1 MNEPRMGA
9 FSIAFDIII
18 VSALAIPWALL
29 IIHLFFSANESGI
42 RSALNWVN
50 QQNQPA
56 VAGALLF
63 AMAFSLGSAVSR
75 IAQDFFDDDD
85 LHVFIADY
93 EFQVGVTET
102 SIRTDVYCQTLQ
114 RGVLPQKASD
124 LVGEKRR
131 HFRDA
136 DPDCNYTGKWILRRS
151 RQLINDQR
159 QIADDDFHLQEAAV
173 LLKGIDANERLRQ
186 FHDQIMVLRGA
197 AFNGLVAFSLCLF
210 WWSSNFHSRFRWLA
224 VLIFVVP
231 AIIASVNHFREHP
244 DSPPFMEFTLFLLG
258 AAACRLLWT
267 PKTSVLALSPAR
279 GQIRFVYLALSLVLA
294 ISAFLG
300 WWATQVLYD
309 QQVFYTYRA
318 STEASAALVDP
329 SHK

>member
-1 MNEPRMGA
+1 MGA

-18 VSALAIPWALL
+18 VSALAVPWVLL

-42 RSALNWVN
+42 RGALNWVN

-85 LHVFIADY
+85 LHIFIANY
-93 EFQVGVTET
+93 EFQIGVTET

-114 RGVLPQKASD
+114 RGILPQKASD
-124 LVGEKRR
+124 PLGDKRQT
-131 HFRDA
+131 FSDA
-136 DPDCNYTGKWILRRS
+136 DPGCDYTGKWILRRS
-151 RQLINDQR
+151 RALINDQR

-173 LLKGIDANERLRQ
+173 LLKGTDANERLRQ

-210 WWSSNFHSRFRWLA
+210 WWSANFHSRLRWLA
-224 VLIFVVP
+224 VLLFVGP
-231 AIIASVNHFREHP
+231 AMIASVNHFREHP
-244 DSPPFMEFTLFLLG
+244 DTPPFMEFTLLLLG
-258 AAACRLLWT
+258 AAACRLLWA
-267 PKTSVLALSPAR
+267 PKGSVPVSPPAR
-279 GQIRFVYLALSLVLA
+279 GQIHFVYLALSLVLSV
-294 ISAFLG
+294 SAFLG

-309 QQVFYTYRA
+309 QQVVYSYRA
-318 STEASAALVDP
+318 TDSPVASVPAN
-329 SHK
+329 HK